1 MQLKHQGSSRAAV
14 EFGYNQQG
22 QTHSPSLYPYQA
34 PQQSPPSTSPFLT
47 VENKGISLLERELR
61 LQNNLDLLIARKSTI
76 RDSDSRELYMAV
88 LQDEIDIRKELQ
100 EVIEAKPRKRKAQF
114 QVIKENYGLEEEEA
128 FWRKREDT
136 TRSTGFEFVQQQNGA
151 GHKYQ
156 AAPFGPGSLR
166 MNDDITLAHNEHGQC
181 RYDEGQRWEVS
192 QTKTSLTELYDSDSG
207 EKFLQV
213 QTIVSK

>member
-88 LQDEIDIRKELQ
+88 LQDEIDLRKELQ
-100 EVIEAKPRKRKAQF
+100 EVIEAKLSKSKTSF
-114 QVIKENYGLEEEEA
+114 QVIKEKYSLEQEETL
-128 FWRKREDT
+128 RRNREDA
-136 TRSTGFEFVQQQNGA
+136 TRPGVSIISKNGVFY
-151 GHKYQ
+151 K
-156 AAPFGPGSLR
+156 S
-166 MNDDITLAHNEHGQC
+166 
-181 RYDEGQRWEVS
+181 S
-192 QTKTSLTELYDSDSG
+192 
-207 EKFLQV
+207 
-213 QTIVSK
+213 